1 MSNNSSIPAVPTSQT
16 VAALLPKLQD
26 ADPDYRFMSLN
37 DLFQVLT
44 IGKPDFLHND
54 YNTAARTVDGV
65 IGTLDDQ
72 NGEVQ
77 NLAIKCLEPLVS
89 RLPSSILA
97 PLIEKLSNLST
108 ENSVDNSIPA
118 MALRSVVITLPRPV
132 AGVSPS
138 KEVSEAYS
146 AISRVL
152 IPRLVGKL
160 VVPKSTR
167 LVKLPAPPPGMLDLD
182 GTKDID
188 PEAVDVLIEVVRCF
202 GPMLHQNEVEALQ
215 NLLVTI
221 LETEKAS
228 SVVKKRAVVA
238 VSILAIYLSDEAL
251 SAFVSQLI
259 ESLRNPHLTLVQ
271 RRLYITILGSMAR
284 SIPSRFGP
292 YLKTLAPFVLS
303 ALSEQELEEQREN
316 AAEDGEPDPEID
328 DVRESALVALEG
340 FLASCGNEMRSY
352 TEESIAAALLFLKYD
367 PNYNDD
373 DDDEEMGGTQPDD
386 DDMDDFGDDDDFEQ
400 DAGFDDDDDDSSW
413 KVRRCAAKALYT
425 LISTRGSGDL
435 LDDGTL
441 YSQVAPML
449 VQRFNEREENVR
461 LEVIAT
467 LSSLVRKTGGGV
479 VVNLSIEEGADY
491 ISPVT
496 PSRKRRRESSTAAS
510 FDTKA
515 LLSLSAGLTSPIL
528 EPVPASGPKADLAR
542 LSPSIIKVTNKLL
555 KSSSIPTK
563 QALITLLDDMI
574 AVQSGGL
581 SEYLSQLVDPIIDAI
596 KTSPGTT
603 SSTMTVGGATSA
615 TATTLRIA
623 ALRLIGD
630 ICKTHSSSVLQPHLP
645 KIIPAIVAAVN
656 DKYYKISSEAI
667 GTVEQFIKALTPPR
681 SRSFEQNHGAEFQK
695 LYQVVVNRVTAN
707 DADVEVRQ
715 RAIHALGILLARTAS
730 KDDDSLLSAADRTSA
745 LDNLNDRL
753 KNETTR
759 LAAVRA
765 IDTVAAL
772 TTSKDQL
779 QPQWIRE
786 VSIELSAQ
794 LRKANRSL
802 RGASLGAL
810 KNLVLSPAARSSLDA
825 TTIKGLTSALYP
837 LLTVSDLHLLG
848 PALLVLAALV
858 LDDASL
864 VVTEEL
870 NIALCGLLTASLSG
884 SVLDAVL
891 VLVTNIGQAGVGQ
904 PLMGG
909 LLKDVSING
918 DPSVVGK
925 VIGTLLVY
933 GGSSVG
939 VTIDSFLAEVQNPAS
954 DDARKSLALAVLG
967 EAGLRLGGK
976 SPLKPAIFTEQF
988 DSKSDKVPLAAAVAL
1003 GRAGAGNIPVYLP
1016 EILTIMDKGGNTQ
1029 YLLLHSIKEILQQVG
1044 TNSADISN
1052 YAKAIWDRLLSAS
1065 QSEDNKAVGA
1075 ECIGRL
1081 AIIDPKAYMPQLQT
1095 YLEDKSPTVRA
1106 MVIQAIRYTL
1116 PDSDETFDA
1125 MLKST
1130 LIDMLSVM
1138 LHDSELE
1145 NRRLALTTL
1154 NSAAHNKP
1162 DVILP
1167 HLNKLLP
1174 LVMKESVTKPEYIRE
1189 VMMGPFKHKVD
1200 DGLEVRKSAY
1210 ETLYSLLETAY
1221 SRINVL
1227 DLFDRIVAG
1236 LQDEH
1241 DIRSLCNL
1249 MLAKLVALD
1258 PDETAR
1264 RLDSIAPCFRA
1275 ILMTKLKDTAVK
1287 QEIEKQDEATRGALR
1302 VTLLLHAAI
1311 PGASSGTSAQGV
1323 QHQIWRDYWEWVEKD
1338 FEPQLRAVRQEN
1350 KESN

>member
-1 MSNNSSIPAVPTSQT
+1 
-16 VAALLPKLQD
+16 
-26 ADPDYRFMSLN
+26 
-37 DLFQVLT
+37 
-44 IGKPDFLHND
+44 
-54 YNTAARTVDGV
+54 
-65 IGTLDDQ
+65 
-72 NGEVQ
+72 
-77 NLAIKCLEPLVS
+77 
-89 RLPSSILA
+89 
-97 PLIEKLSNLST
+97 
-108 ENSVDNSIPA
+108 
-118 MALRSVVITLPRPV
+118 MALRSVVITLPRPIS
-132 AGVSPS
+132 GVSPS

-160 VVPKSTR
+160 VVPKSNR

-202 GPMLHQNEVEALQ
+202 GPLLHQNEVEALQ
-215 NLLVTI
+215 NLLVTL
-221 LETEKAS
+221 LETERAS

-303 ALSEQELEEQREN
+303 ALSEQELEEQREI

-340 FLASCGNEMRSY
+340 FLASCGNEMRFY
-352 TEESIAAALLFLKYD
+352 TEDSIAAALLFLKYD

-373 DDDEEMGGTQPDD
+373 DDDDDEEMGGTQPDD
-386 DDMDDFGDDDDFEQ
+386 DDMDDFDDDDDFEQ
-400 DAGFDDDDDDSSW
+400 DVGFDDDDDSSW
-413 KVRRCAAKALYT
+413 KVRRCAAKTLYT
-425 LISTRGSGDL
+425 LISTRGNGDL
-435 LDDGTL
+435 LEDGTL
-441 YSQVAPML
+441 YSQVAPIL

-467 LSSLVRKTGGGV
+467 LSSLIRKTGGGV

-491 ISPVT
+491 ISPVA
-496 PSRKRRRESSTAAS
+496 PSRKRRRESSTATS
-510 FDTKA
+510 FDTKT

-528 EPVPASGPKADLAR
+528 EPVPSSGPKADLAR
-542 LSPSIIKVTNKLL
+542 LSASIIKETNKLL

-581 SEYLSQLVDPIIDAI
+581 SEYLAQLVDPIIDAI
-596 KTSPGTT
+596 KTSSGIA
-603 SSTMTVGGATSA
+603 SSTMTVGGAASA

-623 ALRLIGD
+623 ALRLIGN

-645 KIIPAIVAAVN
+645 KIIPAVVAAVN

-667 GTVEQFIKALTPPR
+667 GTVEQFIKALSPPR
-681 SRSFEQNHGAEFQK
+681 SRSFEQSHSAEFQK

-707 DADVEVRQ
+707 DADAEVRQ
-715 RAIHALGILLARTAS
+715 RAIHALGILLARTAG
-730 KDDDSLLSAADRTSA
+730 KDGSSLLSAVDRTSA

-837 LLTVSDLHLLG
+837 LLTASDLHLLG

-858 LDDASL
+858 LDDARL

-891 VLVTNIGQAGVGQ
+891 VLVTHIGQAGVGQ

-918 DPSVVGK
+918 DPAVVGK

-939 VTIDSFLAEVQNPAS
+939 VTIDSFLTEVQNPAS

-976 SPLKPAIFTEQF
+976 SPLKPEIFTEQF
-988 DSKSDKVPLAAAVAL
+988 GSKSDKVPLAAAVAL

-1016 EILTIMDKGGNTQ
+1016 EILNIMDKGGNTQ
-1029 YLLLHSIKEILQQVG
+1029 YLLLHSIKEILQQAG
-1044 TNSADISN
+1044 TNSADISS

-1081 AIIDPKAYMPQLQT
+1081 AIIDPKAYMPQLQ
-1095 YLEDKSPTVRA
+1095 VR
-1106 MVIQAIRYTL
+1106 L
-1116 PDSDETFDA
+1116 P
-1125 MLKST
+1125 
-1130 LIDMLSVM
+1130 
-1138 LHDSELE
+1138 
-1145 NRRLALTTL
+1145 
-1154 NSAAHNKP
+1154 
-1162 DVILP
+1162 
-1167 HLNKLLP
+1167 
-1174 LVMKESVTKPEYIRE
+1174 
-1189 VMMGPFKHKVD
+1189 
-1200 DGLEVRKSAY
+1200 
-1210 ETLYSLLETAY
+1210 
-1221 SRINVL
+1221 
-1227 DLFDRIVAG
+1227 
-1236 LQDEH
+1236 
-1241 DIRSLCNL
+1241 
-1249 MLAKLVALD
+1249 
-1258 PDETAR
+1258 
-1264 RLDSIAPCFRA
+1264 
-1275 ILMTKLKDTAVK
+1275 
-1287 QEIEKQDEATRGALR
+1287 
-1302 VTLLLHAAI
+1302 
-1311 PGASSGTSAQGV
+1311 
-1323 QHQIWRDYWEWVEKD
+1323 
-1338 FEPQLRAVRQEN
+1338 
-1350 KESN
+1350 